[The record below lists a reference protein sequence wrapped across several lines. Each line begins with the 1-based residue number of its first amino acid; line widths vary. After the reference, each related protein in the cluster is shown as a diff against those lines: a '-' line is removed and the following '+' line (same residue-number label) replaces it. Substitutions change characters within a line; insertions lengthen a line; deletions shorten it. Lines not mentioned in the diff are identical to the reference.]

1 MHRTVMIMYK
11 ISNFDLIKNQ
21 LKDLES
27 DVNNL
32 KLNDDIPQLI
42 DKTNLLRENEI
53 LKKLNDKKSQILDA
67 CFSYVDILEQLVQSP
82 KTKTQPKKS
91 KKQTKIRKNS
101 RKRLQIKNKRI
112 KKITRKTKKKVKKK
126 TRKK

>member
-1 MHRTVMIMYK
+1 MIMYK

>member
-1 MHRTVMIMYK
+1 MIMYK

-67 CFSYVDILEQLVQSP
+67 CFSYVDILEQLAQSP
-82 KTKTQPKKS
+82 KTKNQPKKS

>member
-1 MHRTVMIMYK
+1 MHRIVMIMYK

>member
-1 MHRTVMIMYK
+1 MIMYK

-82 KTKTQPKKS
+82 KTKNQPKKS

>member
-1 MHRTVMIMYK
+1 MIMYK

-82 KTKTQPKKS
+82 KTKNQPKKS

-112 KKITRKTKKKVKKK
+112 KKITRKLKMRIFIQLTP
-126 TRKK
+126 

>member
-1 MHRTVMIMYK
+1 MHRIVMIMYK

-82 KTKTQPKKS
+82 KTKNQPKKS

>member
-82 KTKTQPKKS
+82 KTKNQPKKS